1 MQNKYSRMF
10 QQMGHYSSVTFYM
23 LHRVNI
29 KNGDIGEMLL
39 CVRAVVQVQTI
50 ENCPE

>member
-1 MQNKYSRMF
+1 MC
-10 QQMGHYSSVTFYM
+10 HHSSVTFYM

-29 KNGDIGEMLL
+29 KNGDIGEML

-50 ENCPE
+50 ENCPEKNIEPKQ